1 MNTADQPWRA
11 EELGLEP
18 LPTSVVDSHR
28 MPMDVSGSIWRFNDP
43 SHISSFDFDRYNIAN
58 PWLLYSLKRHLIFSV
73 RRVSPRESYNI
84 ITLNMLYMAKA
95 KSWPEL
101 IFASDL
107 EQHEILLNKVMAET
121 KELLASQ
128 SVLFNFSRLRAWYV
142 WCSDYLQELGFDPEE
157 SYKWQL
163 VKVPKNESGVAVRTS
178 DPTGG
183 PLNDAELILLR
194 QALMSDTSMDPTH
207 IQQRAAIWLALVFG
221 RNPSNFVLLRQ
232 SDFCKLDEDLD
243 DEWILRIPRI
253 KKRSLPRAKFKNEY
267 VDTSLAKVIESLI
280 VDGPRSPEKEPT
292 ERPLLARQ
300 APREHM
306 IGTPMEPWAWHLNAS
321 EFTQLIQSAV
331 ERYGLVSPRT
341 GEPLYVT
348 TRRLRYTFAT
358 NRVREGI
365 SARDLADALD
375 HSDTQHVQV
384 YFDARSTVVERLDR
398 AAALEI
404 APKLHLFQGRAV
416 KDADS
421 STLGKDPAK
430 RIRIIP
436 ELIDPNHHVRDL
448 GACGKAEFCNLFP
461 PYSCYPCDKFEPFR
475 DSLDVHEMVFDFLVE
490 RRERLRSDPLES
502 SRIAVQ
508 LDEVIYAC
516 AEVILDV
523 RTSQDGD
530 AR

>member
-1 MNTADQPWRA
+1 MNQAYATWRA
-11 EELGLEP
+11 EDFGLDP
-18 LPTSVVDSHR
+18 LPQSVVDSHG
-28 MPMDVSGSIWRFNDP
+28 MPMDVSGSIWRFNDTTH
-43 SHISSFDFDRYNIAN
+43 STSFDFDRYSIVN
-58 PWLLYSLKRHLIFSV
+58 PWLLYGLKRYLIFCV
-73 RRVSPRESYNI
+73 RRISPIESYNI
-84 ITLNMLYMAKA
+84 IRLNTLYLARTE
-95 KSWPEL
+95 SWGKLTAARDIDE
-101 IFASDL
+101 
-107 EQHEILLNKVMAET
+107 HEKLLNKAMSEV
-121 KELLASQ
+121 KELLTSQ
-128 SVLFNFSRLRAWYV
+128 NILFHFHRLRAWYV
-142 WCSDYLQELGFDPEE
+142 WCSDYLTELGFDPDEA
-157 SYKWQL
+157 YKWQL

-194 QALMSDTSMDPTH
+194 RALMSDASKEPLH

-243 DEWILRIPRI
+243 DEWLLRIPRI
-253 KKRSLPRAKFKNEY
+253 KKRSLPRTMFKNEY
-267 VDTSLAKVIESLI
+267 MDKSLAKVIESLI
-280 VDGPRSPEKEPT
+280 VDGPSSPEKEPA

-341 GEPLYVT
+341 GAPLYVT

-375 HSDTQHVQV
+375 HSDLQHVQV

-430 RIRIIP
+430 RIRIVP
-436 ELIDPNHHVRDL
+436 DLIDPNHHVRDL

-461 PYSCYPCDKFEPFR
+461 PYSCYPCDKFEPFL

-523 RTSQDGD
+523 RRSQDGD